1 MKHLHTILAILFL
14 AALAYSF
21 QQPFDLK
28 ASMERGKE
36 VYMTYCASCHMMQGE
51 GVEGVFPPMAKNVNL
66 AARDRMIQIIL
77 KGMRGPM
84 KANGKDYNTEMAPT
98 VLSDQETADV
108 LNYIRNSWGNKNTAI
123 QPKDIQPA
131 LKVVVK
137 GLQHY

>member
-1 MKHLHTILAILFL
+1 MKSVKILF
-14 AALAYSF
+14 AASFIAAMLLSF

-28 ASMERGKE
+28 ASMERGKD
-36 VYMTYCASCHMMQGE
+36 VYLMYCATCHMMQGE
-51 GVEGVFPPMAKNVNL
+51 GVEGVFPPMAKNANL
-66 AARDRMIQIIL
+66 AAKDRMVQIIL

-84 KANGKDYNTEMAPT
+84 KANGKEYNTEMAPT

-137 GLQHY
+137 GLEHY